1 MAVEA
6 SASQPRERTERR
18 GMLLALLAVI
28 AFATSPVFV
37 LAAAP
42 LSAFVIT
49 FGRMAVGSIWV
60 ILLGRLYRQPILP
73 NRADRLLFV
82 GIGLITALHFLSYIA
97 SLSFTTI
104 AQSLAIVYTAP
115 IFVALFSATLL
126 HEPISSRKWLGVVV
140 TVAGI
145 AILVGFQPQMD
156 ARMAFGDLLALV
168 SAVTFGLYSV
178 AGRSQRARYGLFTY
192 TGTVYGM
199 AALWALP
206 AASLTLQP
214 AALTLKSVSA
224 VVAAGLIPLGLG
236 HTLYNAALRR
246 THATLVNLIATQ
258 EVTGGIVLGA
268 ILLGQVPQ
276 ANEIIGAVVA
286 LAGIAVVLI

>member
-1 MAVEA
+1 
-6 SASQPRERTERR
+6 
-18 GMLLALLAVI
+18 MLLACLAVL

-49 FGRMAVGSIWV
+49 CGRMAVGAIWV
-60 ILLGRLYRQPILP
+60 IFLGRLYRQPVLP
-73 NRADRLLFV
+73 NRADRRLFV
-82 GIGLITALHFLSYIA
+82 GIGLITAVHFLSYIA

-115 IFVALFSATLL
+115 IFVALFSATML

-168 SAVTFGLYSV
+168 SAITFGLYSV

-192 TGTVYGM
+192 TGAVYGL

-206 AASLTLQP
+206 AAVLTLQP
-214 AALTLKSVSA
+214 AALTLKTVSA

-246 THATLVNLIATQ
+246 TNATIVNLIATQ

-268 ILLGQVPQ
+268 IFLGQVPQ
-276 ANEIIGAVVA
+276 TSEIVGAVVA
-286 LAGIAVVLI
+286 LIGIAVVLI